1 MSEIAYLSH
10 LEEKTAGLHSGLAS
24 IGCGEFSPEI
34 MATPLDGGYRNRI
47 KIKIFHGPSPIRF
60 VGMDP
65 LEGETAVED
74 MLWILPL
81 WARETVLGLKD
92 ILTIKAEKFPVD
104 GAELQ
109 LCHGREEAHLSLS
122 VKKTQTHTYDELLE
136 DIFELRPEI
145 TGIAIPSQ
153 RMMGGDPYLNHML
166 LGEDFIAHHAAFFQ
180 ANLCM
185 IPRFVNKAVEGVHAF
200 PFDRIVDVYC
210 GTGLFSLYCGE
221 PALPVTGVDVN
232 PFAVESAER
241 NAALRGFINS
251 SFHFGSAESF
261 VREFPL
267 EGNDLVFLNPPRSGC
282 SSEVLDPL
290 IESRP
295 GLICMISCFPE
306 TQLRDLRLLLD
317 AGYKLLSLSAFDM
330 FPFSDYLETLAIL
343 GSGRDIIL
351 LPSLP
356 EKSRFPGWTKNL

>member
-1 MSEIAYLSH
+1 
-10 LEEKTAGLHSGLAS
+10 
-24 IGCGEFSPEI
+24 
-34 MATPLDGGYRNRI
+34 
-47 KIKIFHGPSPIRF
+47 
-60 VGMDP
+60 MDP

-153 RMMGGDPYLNHML
+153 RMMGGDPYLNHLL

-180 ANLCM
+180 ANLCLT
-185 IPRFVNKAVEGVHAF
+185 PRFVNKAVEGVHAF
-200 PFDRIVDVYC
+200 PFDRI
-210 GTGLFSLYCGE
+210 
-221 PALPVTGVDVN
+221 VDVN

-251 SFHFGSAESF
+251 SFHFGSAEGF

-290 IESRP
+290 IKSRP

-343 GSGRDIIL
+343 GSGRDIIHQGGCRQGGR
-351 LPSLP
+351 P
-356 EKSRFPGWTKNL
+356 

>member
-60 VGMDP
+60 VGMD
-65 LEGETAVED
+65 
-74 MLWILPL
+74 
-81 WARETVLGLKD
+81 
-92 ILTIKAEKFPVD
+92 
-104 GAELQ
+104 
-109 LCHGREEAHLSLS
+109 
-122 VKKTQTHTYDELLE
+122 
-136 DIFELRPEI
+136 
-145 TGIAIPSQ
+145 
-153 RMMGGDPYLNHML
+153 
-166 LGEDFIAHHAAFFQ
+166 
-180 ANLCM
+180 
-185 IPRFVNKAVEGVHAF
+185 
-200 PFDRIVDVYC
+200 
-210 GTGLFSLYCGE
+210 
-221 PALPVTGVDVN
+221 
-232 PFAVESAER
+232 
-241 NAALRGFINS
+241 
-251 SFHFGSAESF
+251 
-261 VREFPL
+261 PL

-343 GSGRDIIL
+343 GSGRDIIHQGGCRQGGR
-351 LPSLP
+351 P
-356 EKSRFPGWTKNL
+356 